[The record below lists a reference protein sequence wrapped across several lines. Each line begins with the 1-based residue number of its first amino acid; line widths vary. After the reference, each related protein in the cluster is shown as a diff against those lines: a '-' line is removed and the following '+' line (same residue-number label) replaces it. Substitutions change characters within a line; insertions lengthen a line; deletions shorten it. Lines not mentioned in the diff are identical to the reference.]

1 MLTPGSNYLR
11 QSINLK
17 TSNLYMVKLLI
28 KTLYV
33 FLMKYVIIVFE
44 FASNL
49 GQVNNFTAGNV
60 DIVLN
65 VIFTILDS
73 FEKAMKLLGER

>member
-1 MLTPGSNYLR
+1 MLK
-11 QSINLK
+11 Q
-17 TSNLYMVKLLI
+17 LI
-28 KTLYV
+28 KTFYI
-33 FLMKYVIIVFE
+33 FLLKYVIIVFE

-49 GQVNNFTAGNV
+49 GQVSSFTAGNV

-73 FEKAMKLLGER
+73 FEKAMNLLGES